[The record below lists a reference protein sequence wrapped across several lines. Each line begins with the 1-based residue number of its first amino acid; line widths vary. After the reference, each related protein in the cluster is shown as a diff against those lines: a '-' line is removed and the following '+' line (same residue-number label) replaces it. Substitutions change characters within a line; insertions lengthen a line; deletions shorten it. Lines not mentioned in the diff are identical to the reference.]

1 MHIWKNSDRGIF
13 WHFRKWPRYIK
24 WSIKQGLKVTN
35 MNLLR
40 SLTLRKE
47 THLGAN
53 DVVSWCLW
61 LLSPIESYL
70 LVPTLVLYMWSSIC
84 LLGVE
89 SRDFSH
95 AEKERF
101 AWKVVQIHKMT
112 TVFTQNDSLGPFWVN
127 IVVIFWIC
135 SSLQGGL
142 SFSAWHDTVLQWQNS
157 GQADNWRLEG
167 GWQKMLWPASV

>member
-1 MHIWKNSDRGIF
+1 MYSYKKGVFLTKKTPYSYNCIQK
-13 WHFRKWPRYIK
+13 HFRGSKSLTFDRCIFEELRQEHFLTLPEVVTKVYIK

-70 LVPTLVLYMWSSIC
+70 LVPTLSLTLLRLSIPFSKAVLGALGFEKVISIH
-84 LLGVE
+84 LWMKK
-89 SRDFSH
+89 
-95 AEKERF
+95 KE
-101 AWKVVQIHKMT
+101 
-112 TVFTQNDSLGPFWVN
+112 DL
-127 IVVIFWIC
+127 
-135 SSLQGGL
+135 
-142 SFSAWHDTVLQWQNS
+142 
-157 GQADNWRLEG
+157 
-167 GWQKMLWPASV
+167 

>member
-1 MHIWKNSDRGIF
+1 MYSYKKEYSTYSWFRFLTKKSPYSYNCIRKHFQGSKSLTFDRCIF
-13 WHFRKWPRYIK
+13 EKLRQEHFLTLPEVVTKVYIK

-70 LVPTLVLYMWSSIC
+70 LVPTLPLSRLSIPFSKAVLGALGFEKVISIH
-84 LLGVE
+84 LWMKKK
-89 SRDFSH
+89 
-95 AEKERF
+95 KE
-101 AWKVVQIHKMT
+101 
-112 TVFTQNDSLGPFWVN
+112 DL
-127 IVVIFWIC
+127 
-135 SSLQGGL
+135 
-142 SFSAWHDTVLQWQNS
+142 
-157 GQADNWRLEG
+157 
-167 GWQKMLWPASV
+167 